1 MPATGSPSPGGDNP
15 ERLEIMRYD
24 GEIWDTTG
32 RPPGGAAP
40 QVRFNSIL
48 IRFEFEVIR
57 HI

>member
-15 ERLEIMRYD
+15 ERLEIMQYD
-24 GEIWDTTG
+24 GEVWDG
-32 RPPGGAAP
+32 RPTSDDAP

-48 IRFEFEVIR
+48 IRFEFDVIR